1 MAEFFR
7 RVEKKYIL
15 TKNQYLEIKKNIE
28 EKMIEDFH
36 GKSTICNVYYDSP
49 DFRLIRNSITKPVYK
64 DKIRVRSYNT
74 PKEDDTVFLEVKR
87 KYQEVVSKRRIGIKL
102 NDFYKKE
109 LEVGSAEKQVKNELD
124 YYFKFYNLEPKM
136 YVSYYRRAYFDKNDD
151 NFRLTFDS
159 NIQARNYDWK
169 LEKGSYGEY
178 ILEPEKYVMEI
189 KTIGEIP
196 LWFVELLNSI
206 NARPCG
212 YSKYGEAYTQI
223 ELKANTV
230 KECVI

>member
-28 EKMIEDFH
+28 EKTIEDFH

-74 PKEDDTVFLEVKR
+74 PKKDDTVFLEVKR

-109 LEVGSAEKQVKNELD
+109 LEVGSAEKQVKMNLIIILSFTIWSLKCMYHIIEELI
-124 YYFKFYNLEPKM
+124 LIKM
-136 YVSYYRRAYFDKNDD
+136 MIILDLLLIVIYR
-151 NFRLTFDS
+151 
-159 NIQARNYDWK
+159 Q
-169 LEKGSYGEY
+169 
-178 ILEPEKYVMEI
+178 EI
-189 KTIGEIP
+189 MI
-196 LWFVELLNSI
+196 
-206 NARPCG
+206 
-212 YSKYGEAYTQI
+212 
-223 ELKANTV
+223 
-230 KECVI
+230 